1 MKILVNRT
9 ALIRAIANA
18 AGLSPLQDEQRKAM
32 FARQGQRGGGGGGGG
47 GSGSRTSTT
56 TTKGG
61 TTTVKTV
68 QSKPEPKPAID
79 VYPVFRYPPYID
91 YPPELYRPLPVYPG
105 IPTYPEKPPVIRP
118 PSSGYKPPVTKPR
131 LPIEGTYPY
140 RPGIPERPI
149 FYPMKPVAS
158 LAKTTKKPTYTT
170 KDYTGTSVAKVI
182 KVYQDAAKNPSGSAR
197 LLAMKPKK

>member
-18 AGLSPLQDEQRKAM
+18 TGGAPMREEERKAM
-32 FARQGQRGGGGGGGG
+32 FARQGERGGGGGGGG
-47 GSGSRTSTT
+47 RGGSGTRTT

-68 QSKPEPKPAID
+68 QTKPQPKPAVD
-79 VYPVFRYPPYID
+79 VYPVMRYPYPN

-105 IPTYPEKPPVIRP
+105 IPTYPEKPPVYYVQP
-118 PSSGYKPPVTKPR
+118 VKPPVTKPR

-140 RPGIPERPI
+140 LPGIPERPI

-158 LAKTTKKPTYTT
+158 LAKTPKKPTYTT

-182 KVYQDAAKNPSGSAR
+182 KVYQDAAKSPSGSAR
-197 LLAMKPKK
+197 LLAVKPKK

>member
-18 AGLSPLQDEQRKAM
+18 TGGAPMRDEERKAM
-32 FARQGQRGGGGGGGG
+32 FAKSGRGGGGGGGG

-105 IPTYPEKPPVIRP
+105 IPTYPEKPPVMRP
-118 PSSGYKPPVTKPR
+118 PYGSVPPVPKPR

-182 KVYQDAAKNPSGSAR
+182 KVYQDAAKSPSGSAR
-197 LLAMKPKK
+197 LLSVKPKK